1 MIMAFQVIRCGNN
14 CCLVIAVS
22 PADATSETMD
32 AKFYRYANWQINDH
46 EPNVFNE
53 ISRADALNYFSGQT
67 DGLGWYERPGYEF
80 ESLDTIVDWINE
92 EISRNAEQQEATT
105 MTEDF
110 FDRLMEKVK
119 PYFAETSG
127 HGFDHVMRVYRNAL
141 MISAG
146 QLVDLDIVKAAV
158 LLHDIA
164 RHKQDI
170 GEVKCHAKAG
180 AEMATLILAE
190 LDFPLA
196 KILSVAYAIEV
207 HRYSKGIDPETLEAK
222 VLQDA
227 DRLDA
232 LGAICI
238 ARVFGYGAK
247 KGRPMYDPNIQM
259 SDKYDG
265 TVSSTSFNHFH
276 EKILK
281 ITPDTFK
288 TEKAQMAAE
297 SRYQFILDFMDQFE
311 AEYNGKL

>member
-1 MIMAFQVIRCGNN
+1 MAFQVIRCGDN
-14 CCLVIAVS
+14 CCLVIAVY
-22 PADATSETMD
+22 PAGATPETLD

-46 EPNVFNE
+46 DPNMFNE
-53 ISRADALNYFSGQT
+53 ISRATALGYFSGHA
-67 DGLGWYERPGYEF
+67 DGLGWHQRPDYEF
-80 ESLDTIVDWINE
+80 ESLAGIVDWIKG
-92 EISRNAEQQEATT
+92 EISRNSEKSKQKGIT
-105 MTEDF
+105 MDEIF
-110 FDRLMEKVK
+110 FSRLIEKVK

-127 HGFDHVMRVYRNAL
+127 HGFDHVMRVYHNAL
-141 MISAG
+141 MISANKS
-146 QLVDLDIVKAAV
+146 VDLDIVKAAV

-180 AEMATLILAE
+180 AEMASLILAE
-190 LDFPLA
+190 MDFPSE
-196 KILSVAYAIEV
+196 KIPAVVYAIEV
-207 HRYSKGIDPETLEAK
+207 HRYSKGINPETLEAK
-222 VLQDA
+222 ILQDA

-265 TVSSTSFNHFH
+265 TVSGTSFNHFH

-288 TEKAQMAAE
+288 TEKARLAAE
-297 SRYQFILDFMDQFE
+297 SRYQFIIDFMSQFE
-311 AEYNGKL
+311 AEYNGRL